1 MTLKDKEPV
10 KRVEKIIKEFD
21 ENLSVNVLKTSAR
34 TALEAASS
42 LNCEVGAIVK
52 SLLFRTDNKYALFL
66 IAGDK
71 KACLKKIKKNI
82 RFSDVSMA
90 SADEVKSIT
99 GYTIGGVSP
108 VGHINKVDIYIDNSL
123 ERFDFLFAAA
133 GHPNCIFKISFLDL
147 KKITKGVIEDII
159 EWNNQ
164 VYLIIFY

>member
-10 KRVEKIIKEFD
+10 KRVEKIIKKFD
-21 ENLSVNVLKTSAR
+21 ENLSISVLKTSAR

-42 LNCEVGAIVK
+42 LNCNVGAIVK
-52 SLLFRTDNKYALFL
+52 SLLFKTDDNYALFL

-71 KACLKKIKKNI
+71 KASLKKIKKNLK
-82 RFSDVSMA
+82 FSDVSMA

-99 GYTIGGVSP
+99 GYSIGGVSP
-108 VGHINKVDIYIDNSL
+108 VGHIKNIDIYIDKSL

-159 EWNNQ
+159 E
-164 VYLIIFY
+164 